1 MRLKHSK
8 AQRGIQV
15 MLILLGLAAHSR
27 LAGGQTTWLGEVRVT
42 TQFTHGT
49 PTVTVRPGDRVV
61 VEASLNIGPGGP
73 SPTTMN
79 VWTGSGRR
87 FTLGPGRTSDRIS
100 FLTTSTSDRAFG
112 HIFNWDKDDSG
123 RVRIGIEPRP
133 DLIALAPRLESDGA
147 VSYGYRVG
155 NRSWDPYGNRV
166 TVQLWYRA
174 DRTIFGPID
183 ERTLLLSA
191 NAQGWFRVPPDR
203 IPAPPSNAS
212 HLIVLVDRLDVI
224 PESDENNNR
233 AETELPNLKALT
245 PRYATNGDID
255 YGYQITSRVP
265 AVTNQY
271 VELELYYARGP
282 RLSDIIRSPR
292 VHATTLDLNPGPE
305 RRTTLKVGKYPLPP
319 HDATHL
325 VAVIDRNNAIR
336 EGAPGEADNVAAVA
350 CQMATGYQQLGW
362 IRGVGVYRTQVRG
375 VDVFATVVHLR
386 DARLGQLGSL
396 TEFPR
401 LDDWWSRALSFAS
414 PTRPL
419 AAVVNGTFFEHDW
432 FEPFRGQQQ
441 FPYGLKVDGTIL
453 DAGSLAPD
461 PSRQAVLFTYSNRTV
476 ALIPYSSNLL
486 NDTAYPNLIGAISGI
501 RRPSNTNTR
510 TRRHWVGVRDVV
522 GNGPRGEKRCETV
535 VFLTTSGEISFREAD
550 AEMEKFGL
558 YNADWAQLDGGGSPT
573 LIFNGNRLCEPNS
586 KLGVQRRIPHIITL
600 YGGS

>member
-1 MRLKHSK
+1 MRPEHSK
-8 AQRGIQV
+8 ARCRILV
-15 MLILLGLAAHSR
+15 IIPLLGLVGNSR
-27 LAGGQTTWLGEVRVT
+27 LASGQTMWLGEVRVT
-42 TQFTHGT
+42 TQFTHVT

-61 VEASLNIGPGGP
+61 VEGTLNIGPGGP

-79 VWTGSGRR
+79 VWTASGRR

-100 FLTTSTSDRAFG
+100 FLTTAKSDQAYG

-133 DLIALAPRLESDGA
+133 DLIALAPRLETDGA

-166 TVQLWYRA
+166 TVQLWYRGGQ
-174 DRTIFGPID
+174 TIYGPID
-183 ERTLLLSA
+183 EKTLLTRA
-191 NAQGWFRVPPDR
+191 DAQGWFRVPPDR
-203 IPAPPSNAS
+203 IPAPPSNGT
-212 HLIVLVDRLDVI
+212 HLIVLIDRLDVI

-233 AETELPNLKALT
+233 AETQMPNLKVLT
-245 PRYATNGDID
+245 PRYATNGDIE
-255 YGYQITSRVP
+255 YGYQITSAP
-265 AVTNQY
+265 AVTNQS

-282 RLSDIIRSPR
+282 RLSDIISSPR
-292 VHATTLDLNPGPE
+292 VHATNLDLNPGPE
-305 RRTTLKVGKYPLPP
+305 RRTTLKVGNYPLPP

-325 VAVIDRNNAIR
+325 VAVIDRRNAIR
-336 EGAPGEADNVAAVA
+336 EGAPGEADNVATSA
-350 CQMATGYQQLGW
+350 CQMAYGYQQLGW
-362 IRGVGVYRTQVRG
+362 IRGVGVYRTQVRR

-401 LDDWWSRALSFAS
+401 LDDWWSQALRFAI

-432 FEPFRGQQQ
+432 FNPISGQQR
-441 FPYGLKVDGTIL
+441 FSYGLKVDGTIL

-461 PSRQAVLFTYSNRTV
+461 RSRQAFFFTYSDRTV
-476 ALIPYSSNLL
+476 ALIPYSSDLL
-486 NDTAYPNLIGAISGI
+486 NDAAYPNLIGAISGN
-501 RRPSNTNTR
+501 RRPANTNTPS
-510 TRRHWVGVRDVV
+510 RRHWVGVRDAV
-522 GNGPRGEKRCETV
+522 GKGPRGEKRCETV

-558 YNADWAQLDGGGSPT
+558 YNADWAQLDGGGSAT
-573 LIFNGNRLCEPNS
+573 LIFNGNRLSEPNAM
-586 KLGVQRRIPHIITL
+586 LGVQRRLPHVIIL